1 MTLFKCN
8 FLQLQLDLL
17 PVYDWF
23 GGYCGTILFVV
34 RKFWSSFIRI
44 LPQILELE
52 QINTKFTMHSILM
65 SWNYI
70 QSSHYFEQA
79 VESHCCIRTY
89 LLRYHHPQKT
99 LVQTLS
105 PGPSYCFIMKK
116 NKYIG
121 ENDMLYDNCRN
132 VKFTGSEMPVFVCAI
147 NIVNTIDFWAANGLF
162 VLIVVHCQEDLVFLA
177 WKSGINSLFWK
188 VSSRFSLTFM
198 KGELCSRKGIKV
210 KLNRRWCY
218 DWYRDTLRHACILD
232 IQVFNSFTML
242 NFSFPLIICANMIK

>member
-8 FLQLQLDLL
+8 FLQLLLDLL
-17 PVYDWF
+17 PVYDLF
-23 GGYCGTILFVV
+23 GGHCGTILFVL

-52 QINTKFTMHSILM
+52 QINALTIPYKIHHAQYPYVPKLHTKFTL
-65 SWNYI
+65 
-70 QSSHYFEQA
+70 FEQA
-79 VESHCCIRTY
+79 AESHCCIRTY

-132 VKFTGSEMPVFVCAI
+132 VKFTGSEMPVFVCTI
-147 NIVNTIDFWAANGLF
+147 YIVNTIDFEQLMGCFFLKKI
-162 VLIVVHCQEDLVFLA
+162 LSIVKMIWFFLA
-177 WKSGINSLFWK
+177 WKSGCNSLFWK
-188 VSSRFSLTFM
+188 VSSIFSLTFI
-198 KGELCSRKGIKV
+198 KGELFSRKGVGKV
-210 KLNRRWCY
+210 E
-218 DWYRDTLRHACILD
+218 
-232 IQVFNSFTML
+232 
-242 NFSFPLIICANMIK
+242 